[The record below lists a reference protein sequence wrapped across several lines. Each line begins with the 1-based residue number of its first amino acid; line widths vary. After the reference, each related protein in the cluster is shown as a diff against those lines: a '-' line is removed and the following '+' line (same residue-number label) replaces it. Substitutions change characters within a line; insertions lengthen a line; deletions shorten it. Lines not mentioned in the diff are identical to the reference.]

1 MSGSERVLLLLRL
14 LPTHGRSKHGQR
26 RRTCCVRP
34 GGKDVCACTMLHGVI
49 RTFILLV
56 LPAFPF
62 PAFLRVALTLSSTAT
77 TPTRKLSHCCRQSGL
92 ESPVGDSV
100 GDSHPRPCCKT
111 KTHFNMT
118 ATFNEI
124 GTCTSTTFF
133 SVAMHGYQVHKQ
145 GAGRKTAQSIL
156 SVMSRSH
163 VSLASVAS
171 SPLSCSY
178 RNHGSSSKTQK
189 CSMVS

>member
-1 MSGSERVLLLLRL
+1 MLLLRL

-56 LPAFPF
+56 LPVFPF

-92 ESPVGDSV
+92 EGPVGDSV

-111 KTHFNMT
+111 KNPLQHDRNVQRNRHLHFDDILLCRD
-118 ATFNEI
+118 AL
-124 GTCTSTTFF
+124 
-133 SVAMHGYQVHKQ
+133 AMHGYQVHKQ
-145 GAGRKTAQSIL
+145 GAGRKTARSIL
-156 SVMSRSH
+156 SVVSRSH